1 MAGCSSGNDI
11 SKIKGATVMK
21 SVLTFLTFLGLAT
34 ATVAFAAP
42 QNTPNPAGDQKTTQ
56 KRDRTRTPGSERS
69 GAPKQDQDKMQKRD
83 RIHTPGSGQVSRSPG
98 TGQRP
103 GTGTPRGGSGR
114 RGR

>member
-1 MAGCSSGNDI
+1 
-11 SKIKGATVMK
+11 MK
-21 SVLTFLTFLGLAT
+21 SVLTFLAFLGLAT

-42 QNTPNPAGDQKTTQ
+42 QNTPNPANPAGDEKTTQ

-83 RIHTPGSGQVSRSPG
+83 RIHTPGTGQVGRSPG